1 MEASEDQPVGVQ
13 PKGADP
19 GARTGA
25 AAGGGRA
32 AIRRKGGSA
41 TIYDVAELAG
51 VNPSTVSRAFSKP
64 GRVSAATEA
73 RIRAAAAELN
83 FRPNPIARALPTG
96 KTLTIGL
103 VVADVTNPVVFG
115 IIRGAERAASAAGYV
130 LLVAESQESGEVEA
144 TAIERLMPGV
154 DGIVL
159 ATTRLA
165 DERIT
170 DIAARKP
177 VVLLNRSVPGVPGV
191 LPDVGRG
198 VDALVDHLAG
208 LGHRS
213 IVFVSGPAESW
224 ISARRWE
231 AIMAAAGRHEM
242 AVVEIGSNLPTVD
255 GGRAVTPR
263 VLAARPSAVIA
274 FNDLIAMGILQAAGE
289 AGVSVPGDLSV
300 AGFDDIFGSDLITP
314 ALTTVRSQL
323 LLAGERAVKQ
333 LLGEESDG
341 DLLRTELVVRASTAA
356 APGR

>member
-1 MEASEDQPVGVQ
+1 MDATRDSGLGQA
-13 PKGADP
+13 GAL
-19 GARTGA
+19 
-25 AAGGGRA
+25 AGGRTVPK
-32 AIRRKGGSA
+32 RRGGSA

-73 RIRAAAAELN
+73 KIRAAAAELN

-130 LLVAESQESGEVEA
+130 LLVTESQESGEAEA
-144 TAIERLMPGV
+144 AAIERLMPGV

-159 ATTRLA
+159 ATTRLV
-165 DERIT
+165 DERIEE
-170 DIAARKP
+170 IAARKP
-177 VVLLNRSVPGVPGV
+177 VVLINRSVPGVPGV
-191 LPDVGRG
+191 LPDVTSG
-198 VDALVDHLAG
+198 VDALIDHLADH
-208 LGHRS
+208 GHRS
-213 IVFVSGPAESW
+213 VVFVSGPAQSW

-231 AIMAAAGRHEM
+231 AIMAASARRDM
-242 AVVEIGSNLPTVD
+242 AVVEIGPNLPTVE
-255 GGRAVTPR
+255 GGRAITPR
-263 VLAARPSAVIA
+263 LLAARPTAVVA
-274 FNDLIAMGILQAAGE
+274 YNDLIAMGIIQAAGFV
-289 AGVSVPGDLSV
+289 GVAVPGEVSI

-333 LLGEESDG
+333 LLGTEPTDSGE
-341 DLLRTELVVRASTAA
+341 LLHTELVVRASTGPVATH
-356 APGR
+356 